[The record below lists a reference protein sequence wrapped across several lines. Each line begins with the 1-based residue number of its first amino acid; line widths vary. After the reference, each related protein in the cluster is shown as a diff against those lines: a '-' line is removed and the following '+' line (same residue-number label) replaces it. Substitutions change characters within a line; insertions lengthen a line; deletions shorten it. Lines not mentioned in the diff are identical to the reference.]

1 MKILAYVFW
10 ALLILKCWII
20 VDSVN
25 AIETAPEEVSLGSNA
40 NVNLVQKL
48 GLQNKSEG
56 FTSILDEKH
65 EEEFPSTYAEED
77 EEIDELGSSSEVSDY
92 KGNNQEI
99 EKQIKNSNN
108 GVELKSAQ
116 NLNNEKQFREKL
128 DVNKNNETSELK
140 NEALQTEES
149 SSQSEDIQDENLE
162 HQKDFKK
169 SFPENQVDESEQ
181 EVSIIPDIKTTP
193 KEHPEEQGEFKKAST
208 SINTGIRGD
217 SIGHI
222 TPTTLDTLL
231 GVVRPIEAFPHKP
244 SQRPLTTHFGRK
256 EHEPIATIEGEMSSN
271 YIPTPSCA
279 EVIDKFNWNS
289 EALNTASQGAFKV
302 IFSEITTLRDM
313 SNIQAEKSITA
324 ALDMLKDPAAEGI
337 SPQESLALYVCE
349 ADRLNGRSVYQKL
362 IEFGYLGSLLHPI
375 ANRMWGCVKYGHYY
389 DKFGNN
395 PLHLAA
401 MSSSL
406 QIVDF
411 VLRLIKD
418 PIEIKMALEEINITG
433 QTPLDVAVEERRP
446 SVIRRLKSTYR
457 TMSNYVKKLDPK
469 VVIEKKKRQKVMT
482 ENAALFCRPIIPITY
497 SEQEAV
503 EAIKIAE
510 DNAGIIANQYAVSE
524 LSKPNAQS
532 NIRMQKQRYQQKM
545 ADLKLKNELLK
556 SELETSTTKSE
567 SIKLPNKLRVLE
579 DNQKESSANDEIQKE
594 RDVIESAEDEGSQGL
609 ESIQFVDINEA
620 NNEDTTPSNNKE
632 PSVKATNDN
641 IKQTKPS
648 SILEKVLFWSII
660 AFCIV
665 FTIILLLIWFAT
677 KA

>member
-1 MKILAYVFW
+1 MKILAYVLW

-25 AIETAPEEVSLGSNA
+25 AIETAPEEVGLAPNA
-40 NVNLVQKL
+40 NMNPVQTL
-48 GLQNKSEG
+48 RLQSKSEG
-56 FTSILDEKH
+56 LTSILDDKN

-77 EEIDELGSSSEVSDY
+77 EEIDELGSSSTEVSDY
-92 KGNNQEI
+92 KGHQI
-99 EKQIKNSNN
+99 EKQIKKSNDRA
-108 GVELKSAQ
+108 ELKSVQ
-116 NLNNEKQFREKL
+116 NLNNEKQVQEKL
-128 DVNKNNETSELK
+128 DVDKNNETSELK
-140 NEALQTEES
+140 DEALQSEES
-149 SSQSEDIQDENLE
+149 GSQSEDIQDENLE
-162 HQKDFKK
+162 HQKDLKN
-169 SFPENQVDESEQ
+169 SSPENQLDESEQ
-181 EVSIIPDIKTTP
+181 EVSIIPDLKTTP
-193 KEHPEEQGEFKKAST
+193 KEYPEEQDEFKKAST
-208 SINTGIRGD
+208 SIDTGIKGD

-231 GVVRPIEAFPHKP
+231 GVIRPIEAFPHNP

-256 EHEPIATIEGEMSSN
+256 EYEPIPAIEGEVSSN
-271 YIPTPSCA
+271 YMPTPSCT

-302 IFSEITTLRDM
+302 IFGEITTLKNI
-313 SNIQAEKSITA
+313 SNVQAEKSIMA
-324 ALDMLKDPAAEGI
+324 ALDILKDPAAEGI

-349 ADRLNGRSVYQKL
+349 ADKLNGRSVYQKL
-362 IEFGYLGSLLHPI
+362 IEFGYLGSLLHPM

-406 QIVDF
+406 QVVDF

-469 VVIEKKKRQKVMT
+469 TIIEKRKRQKIMT
-482 ENAALFCRPIIPITY
+482 ENAALFCKPIIPITY
-497 SEQEAV
+497 NEQEAV

-510 DNAGIIANQYAVSE
+510 DNAGIIANQYVASE
-524 LSKPNAQS
+524 LSKPNVQS
-532 NIRMQKQRYQQKM
+532 NLRMQKQKYQQKK
-545 ADLKLKNELLK
+545 ADLKLKNESLK
-556 SELETSTTKSE
+556 SELEAPTIKSE
-567 SIKLPNKLRVLE
+567 SIKSPNQLRVLE
-579 DNQKESSANDEIQKE
+579 DNQEEFSADNEIQKE
-594 RDVIESAEDEGSQGL
+594 ENFIESIEDEGSQGL
-609 ESIQFVDINEA
+609 ESIQFIDTNKA
-620 NNEDTTPSNNKE
+620 NNEDTIPPNNKE
-632 PSVKATNDN
+632 PLVKAIGNN

-677 KA
+677 KV